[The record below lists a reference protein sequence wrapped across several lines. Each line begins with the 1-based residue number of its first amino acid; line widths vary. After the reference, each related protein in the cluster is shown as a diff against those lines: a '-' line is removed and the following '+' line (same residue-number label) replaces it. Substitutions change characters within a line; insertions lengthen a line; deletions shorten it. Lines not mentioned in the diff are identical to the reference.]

1 MSVLFRWVLSS
12 YIIFCA
18 YRQLLAV
25 IAIIVG
31 ITSIIIVVIN
41 PILIFIH
48 IPIIFVIVPSTLS
61 TPCNT
66 FLRQETS
73 WGSSYDSHSV
83 CYIHF
88 NLLGFTLFMLL
99 GTCLM
104 RQETSWGSSNY
115 FLSVCYIYTLELCV
129 FILIYAPADLSE
141 TSCCQEN

>member
-1 MSVLFRWVLSS
+1 MSVLLRWVLSS
-12 YIIFCA
+12 SIIFCA

-88 NLLGFTLFMLL
+88 NLLGFTLFLLL
-99 GTCLM
+99 GTCL
-104 RQETSWGSSNY
+104 TSGNFPGVLQLFSLGVLY
-115 FLSVCYIYTLELCV
+115 LHLGIVRIYPYLR
-129 FILIYAPADLSE
+129 
-141 TSCCQEN
+141 SCRLV